1 MDFPVVGIGASAGG
15 LEAIQEFFRELPEK
29 PGASFVVVQHLSP
42 DYKSFM
48 SELLARHTKIT
59 IKVVEDGMEIE
70 ENHIY
75 LIPPKMNMT
84 IFHGKL
90 FLNEISDERTL
101 NLPIDIFLRSLAKDQ
116 EKNAIAIIL
125 SGTGSDGALGI
136 RAIKEYGGMTMSQD
150 HKSAKFDG
158 MPRSSA
164 ATGMIDFVLPPK
176 RLAAELM
183 EFFKHPFVKKTKQIE
198 DLISSSQNQLSKVI
212 GILRDEKG
220 VDFTLYKE
228 NTIIRRLEKRISI
241 NRFTKIEEY
250 VKFLARNKRE
260 VDILFNELLIGVTRF
275 FRDEESFA
283 VLKNIIIPKILDNI
297 NTEKEIRI
305 WTPGCSTGEEA
316 YSIAILF
323 AEYLSEKNIKKE
335 VKIFATDL
343 DTHSLEY
350 AGTGYYPGNIISDVS
365 PERLSR
371 YFIKKEDGYQ
381 VNETIR
387 SMIIFARH
395 NLLEDPPFSKIDLI
409 SCRNLLIYLNSD
421 TQQKVISMFHVSLKS
436 HAYLFLGNSES
447 LGKMAEGYETIDS
460 KCKIFQ
466 KGDKY
471 RPGYIH
477 NYNISNGVHKNAG
490 DLKSISSYVKNIKP
504 KSFMQ
509 SGIIDAILSDY
520 LPPSVIIDEYYD
532 ILHSI
537 HNVGKY
543 VSLPVG
549 QVSLNLLK
557 MLPREQSVIVSS
569 LIRRSEKNPSGITI
583 DNINFSADNDMQL
596 SISCKKLNDE
606 LNHTAYYLIS
616 FIEKKKEKKLQQV
629 EKIERLDLN
638 SQYRERIIEL
648 EKELQFKSENLQA
661 TVEELE
667 TSNEELQSSNEELIA
682 SNEELQST
690 NEELQSVN
698 EELYTVNS
706 EHIRKIEELTEL
718 NADFDNLLRN
728 TQVGNLYLDRHLNI
742 RKINDV
748 ASQLTNILS
757 SDIGRPIEHLS
768 VNSLYPDFLNDIEK
782 VTTDLQPIEREIREK
797 YGQWYLMRILPY
809 RTAENAIDGI
819 IITFVDITRLK
830 SSQER
835 VIELSQ
841 RLEKSLDLG
850 EMSWWEWDV
859 KTNEVY
865 TGNAKY
871 EMLGYDKEDIP
882 PGFEGWTCLLH
893 PDDYEGC
900 MQAMRDHMEG
910 KADVYFSEYRI
921 RHKDGHYLWYRDK
934 GGVASRDEKGKPSIL
949 MGIVMNITKEK
960 SLAETHKTEI
970 DQASNQL
977 KQEIE
982 KYNLLYKSMTQG
994 VVFQNAEGFVTDANP
1009 AAENILGLSLA
1020 DMQNRN
1026 SENPEWKSLK
1036 TDGSE
1041 YPGEEHPS
1049 MLALKNKKIYKDKV
1063 MGVYN
1068 PSRKT
1073 HVWINITAIP
1083 LFQEGERNPWQVYTI
1098 FDEVDAP

>member
-1 MDFPVVGIGASAGG
+1 MPKESNQNENKKKGTPYSIKSSILDFPVVGIGASAGG
-15 LEAIQEFFRELPEK
+15 LEAIQEFFRELPQK

-48 SELLARHTKIT
+48 SELLARHTKIA

-84 IFHGKL
+84 VFHGKL
-90 FLNEISDERTL
+90 FLNEISDDRTL

-150 HKSAKFDG
+150 YKSAKFDG

-176 RLAAELM
+176 QLAAELM

-198 DLISSSQNQLSKVI
+198 DLINSSQNQLSKVI
-212 GILRDEKG
+212 AILRDEKG

-275 FRDEESFA
+275 FRDEESFT
-283 VLKNIIIPKILDNI
+283 VLKSEIIPRIAENS

-323 AEYLSEKNIKKE
+323 AEYLSENNIKKE
-335 VKIFATDL
+335 VKLFATDL
-343 DTHSLEY
+343 DTLSLEY

-409 SCRNLLIYLNSD
+409 SCRNLLIYLNGD

-436 HAYLFLGNSES
+436 KSYLFLGNSES
-447 LGKMAEGYETIDS
+447 LGKMAEGYEIIDS
-460 KCKIFQ
+460 KSKIFR

-477 NYNISNGVHKNAG
+477 NYNISNGVHKNTG

-557 MLPREQSVIVSS
+557 MLP
-569 LIRRSEKNPSGITI
+569 
-583 DNINFSADNDMQL
+583 
-596 SISCKKLNDE
+596 
-606 LNHTAYYLIS
+606 
-616 FIEKKKEKKLQQV
+616 
-629 EKIERLDLN
+629 
-638 SQYRERIIEL
+638 
-648 EKELQFKSENLQA
+648 
-661 TVEELE
+661 
-667 TSNEELQSSNEELIA
+667 A
-682 SNEELQST
+682 SNRLLSAA
-690 NEELQSVN
+690 S
-698 EELYTVNS
+698 S
-706 EHIRKIEELTEL
+706 E
-718 NADFDNLLRN
+718 
-728 TQVGNLYLDRHLNI
+728 DR
-742 RKINDV
+742 
-748 ASQLTNILS
+748 
-757 SDIGRPIEHLS
+757 
-768 VNSLYPDFLNDIEK
+768 
-782 VTTDLQPIEREIREK
+782 
-797 YGQWYLMRILPY
+797 
-809 RTAENAIDGI
+809 
-819 IITFVDITRLK
+819 
-830 SSQER
+830 
-835 VIELSQ
+835 
-841 RLEKSLDLG
+841 
-850 EMSWWEWDV
+850 
-859 KTNEVY
+859 
-865 TGNAKY
+865 
-871 EMLGYDKEDIP
+871 
-882 PGFEGWTCLLH
+882 
-893 PDDYEGC
+893 
-900 MQAMRDHMEG
+900 
-910 KADVYFSEYRI
+910 
-921 RHKDGHYLWYRDK
+921 
-934 GGVASRDEKGKPSIL
+934 
-949 MGIVMNITKEK
+949 
-960 SLAETHKTEI
+960 
-970 DQASNQL
+970 
-977 KQEIE
+977 
-982 KYNLLYKSMTQG
+982 
-994 VVFQNAEGFVTDANP
+994 
-1009 AAENILGLSLA
+1009 
-1020 DMQNRN
+1020 
-1026 SENPEWKSLK
+1026 
-1036 TDGSE
+1036 
-1041 YPGEEHPS
+1041 
-1049 MLALKNKKIYKDKV
+1049 
-1063 MGVYN
+1063 
-1068 PSRKT
+1068 RKT
-1073 HVWINITAIP
+1073 LRALP
-1083 LFQEGERNPWQVYTI
+1083 LIISTFPEIMICSCRSAAKN
-1098 FDEVDAP
+1098 